1 MWLQIPT
8 VNRITSTHELMEGDR
23 QAKNINEPIL
33 GWEKEQWVRHGGKVT
48 GQGRRRRAQ
57 TTPAL
62 RAGAFLAPLVMGLV
76 KPKRGWSHHKE
87 AGSEEKAPAS
97 PRASQGGALGSLP
110 FLENH

>member
-1 MWLQIPT
+1 M
-8 VNRITSTHELMEGDR
+8 
-23 QAKNINEPIL
+23 
-33 GWEKEQWVRHGGKVT
+33 RHGGKVK
-48 GQGRRRRAQ
+48 GQGRRRSTQ

-62 RAGAFLAPLVMGLV
+62 RAGAFLAPLLMGLV

-87 AGSEEKAPAS
+87 AESGEKTPTS